1 MKIHEEIKRF
11 IDTELPYDRRIDVGL
26 DCVHID
32 EQLYAF

>member
-1 MKIHEEIKRF
+1 MKIQEEIKRF
-11 IDTELPYDRRIDVGL
+11 IETELPYYIRIDVGL